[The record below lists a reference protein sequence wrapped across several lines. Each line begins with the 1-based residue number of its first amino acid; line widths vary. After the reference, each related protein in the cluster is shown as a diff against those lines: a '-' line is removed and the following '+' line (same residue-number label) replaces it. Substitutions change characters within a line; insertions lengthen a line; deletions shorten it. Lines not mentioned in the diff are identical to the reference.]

1 MTETHFDYIIAGG
14 GLSGLS
20 LLYYISQEPAL
31 KHKSILVID
40 AVEKN
45 QNDRTWCFWEKEKD
59 FYEPLVYAR
68 WNRLKFESPS
78 THKTFDLREYAYKL
92 IRSAD
97 YYRFIKESVSGA
109 NVQYVTETIEHIF
122 DTPQG
127 AKVKTSA
134 QEYTATLVFN
144 STGLFNPVLDPS
156 NTLLQHFEGWFIRT
170 NHAAFDA
177 SVGTLMDFT
186 LSQEKGI
193 AFMYILPTSTH
204 EALVEYTL
212 FSEALLEKD
221 EYKKA
226 LTHYIAHNLKLS
238 QYEIT
243 HTEFGVIPMSTA
255 KFKSV
260 EGKYSNII
268 NIGTAGGYTKAS
280 TGYTFKFVH
289 KKLRKIVSLL
299 AAGKKPDLTLS
310 LREKMFRWYDMTLLD
325 VLLRKKVGGE
335 QVFSSLFK
343 KNDPERVLAFLADES
358 THIDEFKIRNS
369 VPLGPF
375 AQSGIK
381 QLFS

>member
-1 MTETHFDYIIAGG
+1 MSKTHFDYIIAGG

-20 LLYYISQEPAL
+20 LLYYISKEPAL
-31 KHKSILVID
+31 KNKSILVID

-45 QNDRTWCFWEKEKD
+45 QNDRTWCFWEKDQD

-68 WNRLKFESPS
+68 WNRLKFESP
-78 THKTFDLREYAYKL
+78 TLNRTFALRDYAYKL
-92 IRSAD
+92 IRSVD
-97 YYRFIKESVSGA
+97 YYRFVKEAVSKVD
-109 NVQYVTETIEHIF
+109 VQYVTETIQSIV
-122 DTPQG
+122 DSPQG
-127 AKVKTSA
+127 ASVKTNVS
-134 QEYTATLVFN
+134 EYSSTLVFN
-144 STGLFNPVLDPS
+144 STGLFNPTLDPS

-170 NHAAFDA
+170 NHAAFDS

-186 LSQEKGI
+186 LSQAKGI
-193 AFMYILPTSTH
+193 TFMYILPTSAH

-212 FSEALLEKD
+212 FSEALLEKE

-226 LTHYIAHNLKLS
+226 LSHYIEHNLKLNN
-238 QYEIT
+238 YEIT

-255 KFKSV
+255 KFKPV
-260 EGKYSNII
+260 AGKYSNII

-289 KKLRKIVSLL
+289 KKLKKIVSLL
-299 AAGKKPDLTLS
+299 ASGKKPDSTPS
-310 LREKMFRWYDMTLLD
+310 LREKMFHWYDMTLLD
-325 VLLRKKVGGE
+325 VLLSKKVGGE
-335 QVFSSLFK
+335 HIFTNLFK

-358 THIDEFKIRNS
+358 THLDEFKIRNS
-369 VPLGPF
+369 VPLAPF